1 MRRGSPDGGLPEG
14 HVDRIITVALQIIDD
29 EGVEAL
35 SMRSLATHLNASTA
49 TVYRHFSNRAGLL
62 AAVTD
67 RVLREIDAESESLR
81 AGTWQQGCHR
91 IATDYFAALKRHS
104 NVVPLLAD
112 HMPAGLNSAAVRE
125 GWLSLMLDNGFSLE
139 LAARSGAAVA
149 HYVEGLAIQLV
160 GQRVTAGLDEAQM
173 AVAIRSLDATKFPIT
188 VAAIHAG
195 AIPVP
200 LEDEFSFGLD
210 LILDGLGQ
218 LREGARS

>member
-1 MRRGSPDGGLPEG
+1 MRPESIDGAPPDGQAN
-14 HVDRIITVALQIIDD
+14 RIVTAALQIIDD
-29 EGVEAL
+29 DGAEAL
-35 SMRSLATHLNASTA
+35 SMRSLAAHLKASTA

-67 RVLREIDAESESLR
+67 RVLGEIDADAASLR
-81 AGTWQQGCHR
+81 AGTWRQGCHR
-91 IATDYFAALKRHS
+91 IATDYFAALKRHR

-112 HMPAGLNSAAVRE
+112 HTPAGLNSAAVRE

-139 LAARSGAAVA
+139 LAARSGASIA
-149 HYVEGLAIQLV
+149 HYVEGFAIQLV
-160 GQRVTAGLDEAQM
+160 GQRAIAGLDEAQM
-173 AVAIRSLDATKFPIT
+173 AVETRSLDATKFPIT

-210 LILDGLGQ
+210 LMLDGLAQ

>member
-14 HVDRIITVALQIIDD
+14 HVDRIITAALQIIDD